1 MKRTIL
7 ELTLFAMTLD
17 RLSAKGK
24 FSKSHCQAY
33 QKTER
38 RTINMKTN
46 FLLTGLILIGLLG
59 MAVVSP
65 AFGDNWEQKARM
77 LNPKWTTAVAVVDG
91 KIYTVGGTNDQPG
104 LSTVEAYD
112 PAADKWTVKAPMPTP
127 RLRHAVCVVNG
138 KIYAIGGTPHNG
150 GNDVL
155 AAVEEYDPATDT
167 WTKKAKMPTAR
178 HLLSLSVVDGKI
190 YAIGG
195 GKGSIP
201 LGALRD
207 LDPGPVEV
215 YDPATNTWV
224 KKPNMP
230 APRRSHGAGV
240 IRGKIYLVG
249 GSGGG
254 RWISAVSEYD
264 PATGRWEEKADIPTK
279 RTTLAVSVVNNKIYA
294 IGGGG
299 PNWAAGEIFSIVE
312 EYDPA
317 TDTWTKKTAMPSRG
331 TDVSS
336 GVVNGRIYVIGG
348 WPGGGIREW
357 VEEYTPEGWP
367 FPSAVSPQGKL
378 VTTWG
383 TIRQEK

>member
-1 MKRTIL
+1 
-7 ELTLFAMTLD
+7 
-17 RLSAKGK
+17 
-24 FSKSHCQAY
+24 
-33 QKTER
+33 
-38 RTINMKTN
+38 MKTN
-46 FLLTGLILIGLLG
+46 FFLTGLILIGLLG

-91 KIYTVGGTNDQPG
+91 KIYAVGGTNDQAG

-112 PAADKWTVKAPMPTP
+112 PVADKWTVKAPMPTP

-138 KIYAIGGTPHNG
+138 KIYAIGGTPHNQ

-167 WTKKAKMPTAR
+167 WTKKSDMPTAR

-195 GKGSIP
+195 SKGSI
-201 LGALRD
+201 GCCS
-207 LDPGPVEV
+207 LDTGPVEV
-215 YDPATNTWV
+215 YDPGTNTWV

-230 APRRSHGAGV
+230 APRGGHAAGV
-240 IRGKIYLVG
+240 VRGKIYLVG
-249 GSGGG
+249 GGGG
-254 RWISAVSEYD
+254 GKYVSAVSEYD
-264 PATGRWEEKADIPTK
+264 PATGTWEEKADIPTK
-279 RTTLAVSVVNNKIYA
+279 RSVLAASVVNNKIYA
-294 IGGGG
+294 IGGAG

-312 EYDPA
+312 EYDPK
-317 TDTWTKKTAMPSRG
+317 TDTWTKKTDMPTLG

-348 WPGGGIREW
+348 WLGVGAAIREW

-378 VTTWG
+378 IATWG
-383 TIRQEK
+383 EIKLSK